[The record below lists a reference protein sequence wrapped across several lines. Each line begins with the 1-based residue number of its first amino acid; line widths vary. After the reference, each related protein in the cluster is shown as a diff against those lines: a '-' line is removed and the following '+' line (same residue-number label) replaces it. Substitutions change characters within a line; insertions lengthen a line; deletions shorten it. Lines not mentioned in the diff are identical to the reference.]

1 VADTESGKG
10 RSLEMPSCG
19 VFPEA
24 EKARDNDYVSEIGCK
39 NSRNNG
45 SEPGR
50 DRVRYWISK
59 EVFHYQYCG

>member
-1 VADTESGKG
+1 
-10 RSLEMPSCG
+10 MPSYG
-19 VFPEA
+19 VFLEA
-24 EKARDNDYVSEIGCK
+24 KKARDNDYVAEIGCK

-50 DRVRYWISK
+50 DRVRYWIST